1 MSPARPPKPPALFA
15 DADEINPLKLLLDL
29 HDHALGRTAG
39 RGRENALAELELSAA
54 VVSWWTRWQP
64 SMIHAAFRAGA
75 DLTDVADATGVD
87 ASDVI
92 QRWRRW
98 VDVQMRLD
106 IGGRPSVDPAEV
118 RGVERR
124 WVRGGTMTPTRLAR
138 DVSTV
143 AVAGIAV
150 VVAKGRGQQSQ
161 RLRLPVGFVDGHP
174 PAGTVRLASA
184 AMSEG
189 IRDPCNISRGPPC
202 SHSVKVSPFPPD
214 GSGFE
219 AFVRQSAAGLLRLGN
234 ILTLDRTAA
243 EDLAQETL
251 IRVGLAWPR
260 LRSDGN
266 PVGYAQRTMT
276 NLFLNER
283 RRRRPT
289 PTDKVPEIAR
299 EDSALAAV
307 DSTAAVRQILASLPP
322 KQRAVIALRYL
333 ADLPDDEIGRLLDCT
348 PATVRS
354 QLSRG
359 LSSLRA
365 TMTAEG

>member
-1 MSPARPPKPPALFA
+1 M
-15 DADEINPLKLLLDL
+15 
-29 HDHALGRTAG
+29 
-39 RGRENALAELELSAA
+39 
-54 VVSWWTRWQP
+54 
-64 SMIHAAFRAGA
+64 
-75 DLTDVADATGVD
+75 
-87 ASDVI
+87 
-92 QRWRRW
+92 
-98 VDVQMRLD
+98 
-106 IGGRPSVDPAEV
+106 
-118 RGVERR
+118 
-124 WVRGGTMTPTRLAR
+124 
-138 DVSTV
+138 
-143 AVAGIAV
+143 
-150 VVAKGRGQQSQ
+150 
-161 RLRLPVGFVDGHP
+161 
-174 PAGTVRLASA
+174 
-184 AMSEG
+184 
-189 IRDPCNISRGPPC
+189 
-202 SHSVKVSPFPPD
+202 KVSPFPPD

-243 EDLAQETL
+243 EDLAQEAL

-289 PTDKVPEIAR
+289 PTDRVPEIAR
-299 EDSALAAV
+299 EDSALAAA

-322 KQRAVIALRYL
+322 KQRAVVALRYL
-333 ADLPDDEIGRLLDCT
+333 ADLPDDEIGRLLNCS